1 MVRTTMPSAS
11 ACQRMMSV
19 GCVSVMA
26 AVAPGQAGRLE
37 AFEDGGDAHAAAD
50 AQGDERPPRGAA
62 LELVDDGGDEH
73 RAGGAERMAHRDRA
87 AVDVDVLLG
96 QVQVLDPLQDH
107 RGERLVELEQVD
119 VVKREAGGG

>member
-1 MVRTTMPSAS
+1 
-11 ACQRMMSV
+11 
-19 GCVSVMA
+19 MA

-50 AQGDERPPRGAA
+50 AQGDERSARVAA

-87 AVDVDVLLG
+87 AVNVDVLLG
-96 QVQVLDPLQDH
+96 QVQVPDPFQNDG
-107 RGERLVELEQVD
+107 GEGLVELEQVY
-119 VVKREAGGG
+119 VVKREAGGCQRLPGGGLRTTEE